1 MMDEL
6 EGLRTRLIVEG
17 GHRLEGSLAPPGAK
31 NAALPIMA
39 ASILCEG
46 EVVLHHVPRITDV
59 DVMAAILE
67 SLGARVREQPGGT
80 LVIDAASY
88 SSNVAP
94 YALVSK
100 LNASFDVTGALLGR
114 FGRAEVPLPGGC
126 VLGPR
131 AVDMHLSGFT
141 ALGANVDLEHGSV
154 VVAGTE
160 LRGTTIDLGKPSV
173 GATKN
178 VMLAAVK
185 AKGTTTI
192 HNAAR
197 EPEVADVADFLV
209 AMGARIKGQG
219 TSTIEIEGVRKLHGC
234 EYTIIPDRLV
244 AGTFLLGAAI
254 TRGDV
259 TVTGVDP
266 AMLSALC
273 DCLQST
279 GASVESQGVS
289 VRVRGVPAWSPADIT
304 TAPYPGFPTDL
315 QPPMVAYLS
324 LARGASMVEETI
336 FDARFVYVSELIRMG
351 AEIAVSGRT
360 ARVTGVAKLKDA
372 VVAAPDIRAG
382 GALVLAALAA
392 EGTTEIGGLEYID
405 RGYEFLEER
414 LAALG
419 ATAVRASGVAK
430 VTPKLDIGQTVKLPK
445 IVTPFRAQ
453 PS

>member
-1 MMDEL
+1 MDAL

-17 GHRLEGSLAPPGAK
+17 GHRLEGTLAPPGAK

-46 EVVLHHVPRITDV
+46 EVVLHRVPRITDV

-67 SLGARVREQPGGT
+67 SLGARVRERPGGT
-80 LVIDAASY
+80 LVIDAGSY
-88 SSNVAP
+88 SSNIAP

-131 AVDMHLSGFT
+131 AVDLHLHGFS
-141 ALGANVDLEHGSV
+141 ALGAKVDLEHGSV
-154 VVAGTE
+154 VVAGSH
-160 LRGTTIDLGKPSV
+160 LQGTTIALSRPSV

-178 VMLAAVK
+178 VMLAAVR

-192 HNAAR
+192 ENAAR
-197 EPEVADVADFLV
+197 EPEVVDVADFLV
-209 AMGARIKGQG
+209 AMGARISGQG
-219 TSTIEIEGVRKLHGC
+219 TPTILIEGVRKLHGC

-244 AGTFLLGAAI
+244 AGTYLLGAAI
-254 TRGDV
+254 TGGDV

-266 AMLSALC
+266 IMLAGLGKALEK
-273 DCLQST
+273 T
-279 GASVESQGVS
+279 GATVESKGVS
-289 VRVRGVPAWSPADIT
+289 VRVQGVPAYKALDIT
-304 TAPYPGFPTDL
+304 TEPYPGFPTDL

-324 LARGASMVEETI
+324 LARGSSLVEETI

-351 AEIAVSGRT
+351 ADIAVSGRT
-360 ARVTGVAKLKDA
+360 AQVTGVPKLKDA
-372 VVAAPDIRAG
+372 VVTAPDIRAG

-414 LAALG
+414 LTTLG
-419 ATAVRASGVAK
+419 ATVVRASGVAM
-430 VTPKLDIGQTVKLPK
+430 VTPTTDLGNTIKLPK
-445 IVTPFRAQ
+445 IVTPFRER
-453 PS
+453 SS

>member
-1 MMDEL
+1 MDSL

-46 EVVLHHVPRITDV
+46 EVVLHRVPRITDV

-80 LVIDAASY
+80 LVIDAASIN
-88 SSNVAP
+88 SNIAP

-131 AVDMHLSGFT
+131 AVDMHLHGFE

-154 VVAGTE
+154 VVTASQVSGA
-160 LRGTTIDLGKPSV
+160 TIALSKPSV

-178 VMLAAVK
+178 LMLAAVR
-185 AKGTTTI
+185 AHGQTTI
-192 HNAAR
+192 ENAAL
-197 EPEVADVADFLV
+197 EPEVVDVADFLV
-209 AMGARIKGQG
+209 AMGAKITGQG
-219 TSTIEIEGVRKLHGC
+219 TSTIRIEGVRKLHGC

-244 AGTFLLGAAI
+244 AGTYLLGAAI

-259 TVTGVDP
+259 TVTGLDP
-266 AMLSALC
+266 AMLSGLSEVLA
-273 DCLQST
+273 ST
-279 GASVESQGVS
+279 GAAVEAKGVS
-289 VRVRGVPAWSPADIT
+289 LRVQGVPAWKPVDIT

-315 QPPMVAYLS
+315 QPPMVAYLA
-324 LARGASMVEETI
+324 LAKGTSHVEETI
-336 FDARFVYVSELIRMG
+336 FDARFVYVSELLRMG
-351 AEIAVSGRT
+351 ADITVSGRT
-360 ARVTGVAKLKDA
+360 AHVSGVPKLKDA

-392 EGTTEIGGLEYID
+392 EGTTEISGLEYID

-419 ATAVRASGVAK
+419 ATVVRASGVAP
-430 VTPKLDIGQTVKLPK
+430 VTPRPDMGNTVKLPK
-445 IVTPFRAQ
+445 IVTPFRVQ

>member
-1 MMDEL
+1 MDSL

-17 GHRLEGSLAPPGAK
+17 GRRLEGSLAPPGAK

-39 ASILCEG
+39 AAILCES
-46 EVVLHHVPRITDV
+46 EVVLHRVPRITDV

-80 LVIDAASY
+80 LVIDA
-88 SSNVAP
+88 SSINSHTAP

-100 LNASFDVTGALLGR
+100 LNASFDVTGPLLGR
-114 FGRAEVPLPGGC
+114 FGQAEVPMPGGC

-131 AVDMHLSGFT
+131 AVDMHLHGFE

-154 VVAGTE
+154 VVTAPQLRAGTIA
-160 LRGTTIDLGKPSV
+160 LAKPSV

-178 VMLAAVK
+178 IMLAAVR
-185 AKGTTTI
+185 AQGTTTI
-192 HNAAR
+192 ENAAR
-197 EPEVADVADFLV
+197 EPEVVDVADFLV
-209 AMGARIKGQG
+209 AVGAKIHGQG
-219 TSTIEIEGVRKLHGC
+219 TQTIVIEGVKKLHGC

-244 AGTFLLGAAI
+244 AGTFLLAGAI

-259 TVTGVDP
+259 SVTGLDP
-266 AMLSALC
+266 AMLA
-273 DCLQST
+273 CLGDVLAST
-279 GASVESQGVS
+279 GAKVEAKGVS
-289 VRVRGVPAWSPADIT
+289 MRVQGAPAWTAADIT

-315 QPPMVAYLS
+315 QPPMVSYLA
-324 LARGASMVEETI
+324 LAQGTSHVEETI
-336 FDARFVYVSELIRMG
+336 FDARFVYVSELSRMG
-351 AEIAVSGRT
+351 ADITVSGRS
-360 ARVTGVAKLKDA
+360 AVVNGVPKLKDA

-392 EGTTEIGGLEYID
+392 EGTTEIDGLEYID
-405 RGYEFLEER
+405 RGYEFFEER

-419 ATAVRASGVAK
+419 ATVVRASGVMP
-430 VTPKLDIGQTVKLPK
+430 VSPKPDIGNTVKLPK
-445 IVTPFRAQ
+445 IVTPFRVQ

>member
-1 MMDEL
+1 MDAL

-46 EVVLHHVPRITDV
+46 DVILHRVPRITDV

-80 LVIDAASY
+80 LVIDAASLN
-88 SSNVAP
+88 SNTAP

-114 FGRAEVPLPGGC
+114 FGRAEVPMPGGC
-126 VLGPR
+126 ILGPR
-131 AVDMHLSGFT
+131 AVDMHLHGFE
-141 ALGANVDLEHGSV
+141 ALGAKVDLEHGCV
-154 VVAGTE
+154 VVTASQ
-160 LRGTTIDLGKPSV
+160 LRGAAIALAKPSV

-178 VMLAAVK
+178 IMLGAVR
-185 AKGTTTI
+185 AQGTTTLE
-192 HNAAR
+192 NAAQ
-197 EPEVADVADFLV
+197 EPEVVDVADFLV
-209 AMGARIKGQG
+209 AMGAKISGQG
-219 TSTIEIEGVRKLHGC
+219 TTTIVIEGVKKLHGC
-234 EYTIIPDRLV
+234 EYTIIPDRLA
-244 AGTFLLGAAI
+244 AGTFLLGAAM
-254 TRGDV
+254 TNGDV

-266 AMLSALC
+266 NMLASMSDVLAG
-273 DCLQST
+273 T
-279 GASVESQGVS
+279 GAKVEAKGVNL
-289 VRVRGVPAWSPADIT
+289 RVRGVPSWNPADIT

-324 LARGASMVEETI
+324 LAKGSSNVEETI

-351 AEIAVSGRT
+351 ADITVSGRT
-360 ARVTGVAKLKDA
+360 AHVNGVPKLKDA

-414 LAALG
+414 LASLG
-419 ATAVRASGVAK
+419 ATVVRASGVAP
-430 VTPKLDIGQTVKLPK
+430 VTPLPNLGNTIKLPK

-453 PS
+453 SS

>member
-1 MMDEL
+1 MDSL

-17 GHRLEGSLAPPGAK
+17 GHRLEGTLAPPGAK

-39 ASILCEG
+39 ASILCES
-46 EVVLHHVPRITDV
+46 ELILHRVPRITDV
-59 DVMAAILE
+59 DVLVAILE

-80 LVIDAASY
+80 LVIDAASIN
-88 SSNVAP
+88 SSTAP

-114 FGRAEVPLPGGC
+114 FGRAEVPMPGGC
-126 VLGPR
+126 ILGPR
-131 AVDMHLSGFT
+131 AVDMHLHGFA
-141 ALGANVDLEHGSV
+141 ALGAKVDLQHGSV
-154 VVAGTE
+154 VVTAGQ
-160 LRGTTIDLGKPSV
+160 LHGATIALAKPSV

-178 VMLAAVK
+178 IMLAAVR
-185 AKGTTTI
+185 ARGTTTI
-192 HNAAR
+192 ENAAR
-197 EPEVADVADFLV
+197 EPEVVDVADFLV
-209 AMGARIKGQG
+209 AMGATISGQG
-219 TSTIEIEGVRKLHGC
+219 TPTIVIEGVKKLHSC

-266 AMLSALC
+266 AMLSSLSEV
-273 DCLQST
+273 LKRT
-279 GASVESQGVS
+279 GATVDAEGVS
-289 VRVRGVPAWSPADIT
+289 VRVRGASAWHPADIT

-324 LARGASMVEETI
+324 LAKGVSNIEETI
-336 FDARFVYVSELIRMG
+336 FDARFVYVGELLRMG
-351 AEIAVSGRT
+351 ADITVSGRT
-360 ARVTGVAKLKDA
+360 AHVNGVPKLKDA

-414 LAALG
+414 LTSLG
-419 ATAVRASGVAK
+419 ATVVRASGVAP
-430 VTPKLDIGQTVKLPK
+430 VMPKPDIGNTVKLPK
-445 IVTPFRAQ
+445 IVTPFRVQ